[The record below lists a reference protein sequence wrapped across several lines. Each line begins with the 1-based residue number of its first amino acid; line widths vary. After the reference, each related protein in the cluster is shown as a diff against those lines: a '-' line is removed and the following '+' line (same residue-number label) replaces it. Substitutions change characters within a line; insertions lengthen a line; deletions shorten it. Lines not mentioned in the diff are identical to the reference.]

1 MLLLAAALAAAS
13 PRLLVAQAAEQPRL
27 VVRGLHFEG
36 NHALDNYTLG
46 ISIATSNSG
55 YLARAG
61 WIRWLGLGEKK
72 YFDETAFR
80 RDVLRLILLYRISG
94 YLQVQVDTLVQR
106 SKGAVDITFRIT
118 EGPPVRVRSIAIAGT
133 EGIVPRRELLRDIPI
148 AVGDPFNRIRF
159 GWATDTIQAAVRDR
173 GYPYAEVYRSYDVN
187 EDSLS
192 ARIGFDVQ
200 PGVRARVDSVIVEGT
215 DAIAPSVVRH
225 MIPIHRGDWYSQRA
239 LYQSQRDLYSLGV
252 FGYVNVGLADSTP
265 RVRDSSVA
273 VRVQVAEAKLHRLRA
288 GAGFGTVDC
297 FRALTSW
304 SATNVLGGGR
314 VLNLTARVSKLG
326 AGDPLS
332 AGLENWLCGAL
343 KDEVGTD
350 RFKVNYDVTAS
361 LQAPFLFSR
370 RNRGTVSLSAEQ
382 HSEIQAYL
390 RQAISANVSVTRQT
404 RWNVPITASYAVSV
418 GRTLAEPATFCAYL
432 NVCDSTDVERFKQ
445 RQVEAVLGIS
455 LVRDRSNSL
464 VDPTRGSRFSAEAR
478 YAAGFLG
485 SDSLNQFAR
494 GVMELASYHQL
505 GRHVVFA
512 WRVEG
517 GAIVSPRLGFAGQS
531 VQFVP
536 PSERFYAGGPNSV
549 RGYGQNQL
557 GPVVRVVDPDRI
569 DTVITQGRVD
579 PTLRDTTLVPDTL
592 RAATGGNSLIVAN
605 AELRFPLPGF
615 SGRLTGALFVD
626 VGQLIQRGDT
636 LFDFSNVRVT
646 PGAGIRIATPL
657 GPLRF
662 DVAYN
667 GYAPE
672 QGPLYLKQKQ
682 QLVLL
687 EKTYPADRT
696 PHRHLQFHFAIGQ
709 AF

>member
-1 MLLLAAALAAAS
+1 MPAVVLLAAVLAAAS
-13 PRLLVAQAAEQPRL
+13 PRLLPAQAAAPPRL

-36 NHALDNYTLG
+36 NHALDDYTLAM
-46 ISIATSNSG
+46 SIATTNSG

-72 YFDETAFR
+72 YFDETEFR

-94 YLQVQVDTLVQR
+94 YLQVRVDTLVRR
-106 SKGAVDITFRIT
+106 SKDAVDITFRIT
-118 EGPPVRVRSIAIAGT
+118 EGPPVRVRSIAITGVDS
-133 EGIVPRRELLRDIPI
+133 IVSRKELLRDIPL

-159 GWATDTIQAAVRDR
+159 GWAADTIQAAFRDR
-173 GYPYAEVYRSYDVN
+173 GYPFAAVYRSYDVN

-200 PGVRARVDSVIVEGT
+200 PGVRARVDTIIVQGT
-215 DAIAPSVVRH
+215 HAIAPSVVRR

-252 FGYVNVGLADSTP
+252 FGYVNVALADSSP
-265 RVRDSSVA
+265 AHQDSSVA
-273 VRVQVAEAKLHRLRA
+273 IRVQVAEVRLHRVRA

-297 FRALTSW
+297 FRALASW

-314 VLNLTARVSKLG
+314 QLDLTAQVSKLG

-332 AGLENWLCGAL
+332 AGLENYWLCSAL
-343 KDEVGTD
+343 KNDVGTD
-350 RFKVNYDVTAS
+350 RFKVNYSLSAS
-361 LQAPFLFSR
+361 LQEPFLFSR

-382 HSEIQAYL
+382 HSEIQAYI
-390 RQAISANVSVTRQT
+390 RQAVSANLSVTRET
-404 RWNVPITASYAVSV
+404 RWDIPITASYAISV

-432 NVCDSTDVERFKQ
+432 NVCDSIDVERFKQ
-445 RQVEAVLGIS
+445 RQVESVLGLS
-455 LVRDRSNSL
+455 LVRDRSNS
-464 VDPTRGSRFSAEAR
+464 VIDPTRGTRFSAEAR
-478 YAAGFLG
+478 YASSFLG

-494 GVMELASYHQL
+494 AVVELASYHQL
-505 GRHVVFA
+505 GRHTVFA

-517 GAIVSPRLGFAGQS
+517 GAIVSPRLGFGGQS
-531 VQFVP
+531 VRFVP

-549 RGYGQNQL
+549 RGFGQNQM
-557 GPVVRVVDPDRI
+557 GPVVRVVA
-569 DTVITQGRVD
+569 DTGARS
-579 PTLRDTTLVPDTL
+579 DTL
-592 RAATGGNSLIVAN
+592 TSATGGNSLLIAN

-615 SGRLTGALFVD
+615 SGRLSGAVFVD
-626 VGQLIQRGDT
+626 MGQLFERGSQ
-636 LFDFSNVRVT
+636 LFDFSTVRVT

-662 DVAYN
+662 DVGYD
-667 GYAPE
+667 GYAPQ
-672 QGPLYLKQKQ
+672 QGPLYVQQGQ
-682 QLVLL
+682 QLVLVNGA
-687 EKTYPADRT
+687 YAPNGG
-696 PHRHLQFHFAIGQ
+696 PHLQFHFAIGQ

>member
-1 MLLLAAALAAAS
+1 VLLA
-13 PRLLVAQAAEQPRL
+13 QAGEQPRL
-27 VVRGLHFEG
+27 LVRGLHFNG
-36 NHALDNYTLG
+36 NHALDDYTLG

-72 YFDETAFR
+72 YFDETEFR

-94 YLQVQVDTLVQR
+94 YLQVQVDTLVRR

-118 EGPPVRVRSIAIAGT
+118 EGPPVRVRAIAISGAQ
-133 EGIVPRRELLRDIPI
+133 GIAPQRELLRDIPI

-159 GWATDTIQAAVRDR
+159 GWAADTIQAVVRDR

-192 ARIGFDVQ
+192 ARIGFDVD

-215 DAIAPSVVRH
+215 QAIAPSVVRH

-239 LYQSQRDLYSLGV
+239 LYESQRDLYSLGV

-265 RVRDSSVA
+265 QGQDSSVA
-273 VRVQVAEAKLHRLRA
+273 IRVQVAEAKLHRLRA

-304 SATNVLGGGR
+304 SAANVLGGGR
-314 VLNLTARVSKLG
+314 ELDLTAQVSKLG
-326 AGDPLS
+326 VGAPFS
-332 AGLENWLCGAL
+332 AGLQNSWLCSAL
-343 KDEVGTD
+343 RDEPPD
-350 RFKVNYDVTAS
+350 RLKINYNVTAS
-361 LQAPFLFSR
+361 FQEPFLFSR
-370 RNRGTVSLSAEQ
+370 RTRGSVSLSAEQ
-382 HSEIQAYL
+382 HSEISAYL
-390 RQAISANVSVTRQT
+390 RRALSANLSVTHQT
-404 RWNVPITASYAVSV
+404 RWNVPVTATYAVSV
-418 GRTLAEPATFCAYL
+418 GRTFAEPATFCAFL
-432 NVCDSTDVERFKQ
+432 NVCDSADVARFQ
-445 RQVEAVLGIS
+445 NRQVESVLGLS

-494 GVMELASYHQL
+494 GVVDLAAYYQL
-505 GRHVVFA
+505 GRRTVFA

-517 GAIVSPRLGFAGQS
+517 GAIVSPQLGFAGQS
-531 VQFVP
+531 VRFVP
-536 PSERFYAGGPNSV
+536 PSERFYTGGPNSV

-557 GPVVRVVDPDRI
+557 GPVVRVVDPDHG
-569 DTVITQGRVD
+569 DTVITQD
-579 PTLRDTTLVPDTL
+579 PTNPVLRDTTFVPDTL
-592 RAATGGNSLIVAN
+592 RAATGGNSLFVAN

-626 VGQLIQRGDT
+626 VGQLIERT
-636 LFDFSNVRVT
+636 NELFDFSTIRVT

-662 DVAYN
+662 DVGYN
-667 GYAPE
+667 GYSPE
-672 QGPLYLKQKQ
+672 QGPLYLKQGQ
-682 QLVLL
+682 QLVRLQDA
-687 EKTYPADRT
+687 YPAAPT
-696 PHRHLQFHFAIGQ
+696 AQPHLQFHFAIGQ